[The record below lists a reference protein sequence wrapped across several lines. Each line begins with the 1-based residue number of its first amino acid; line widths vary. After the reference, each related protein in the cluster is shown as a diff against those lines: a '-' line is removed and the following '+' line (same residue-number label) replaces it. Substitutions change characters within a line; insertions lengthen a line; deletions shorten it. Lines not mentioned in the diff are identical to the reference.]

1 MTQKQIVRVKDVM
14 KTGVNLVDGLETV
27 ANALKNAQYPE
38 SKIFIVNKRN
48 DDDEYGVVVL
58 ADIAKQVLAKDKS
71 PERVNIYEI
80 MSKPAVHVSASMDIR
95 YCTRLLESLGLNRLP
110 VMEGDEIVGII
121 GYSDIVLK
129 GIRDNL

>member
-1 MTQKQIVRVKDVM
+1 MTQKQIVRVEDVM
-14 KTGVNLVDGLETV
+14 KSGINLVDGVETV
-27 ANALKNAQYPE
+27 AHALKNAEHPE

-71 PERVNIYEI
+71 AERVNIYEI
-80 MSKPAVHVSASMDIR
+80 MSKPAVHVSPKMDIR
-95 YCTRLLESLGLNRLP
+95 YCVRLLESLGLNRLP
-110 VMEGDEIVGII
+110 VIENDKVVGIVG
-121 GYSDIVLK
+121 YTDIVLR